1 MLIMTLGSCLGL
13 SLIGIPL
20 AFSQSILAGFLTFI
34 PNLGPVLSTIL
45 PFSIALLES
54 PWQPWAVLLLY
65 SSIYLLIQYFDR
77 HSPLPILTVQSLKL
91 LPAFTLLAQLFF
103 ASIFGFLGLF
113 LAVPLTLIGRIWLKE
128 ALIKDILDH
137 WRIRDKKY

>member
-1 MLIMTLGSCLGL
+1 
-13 SLIGIPL
+13 
-20 AFSQSILAGFLTFI
+20 
-34 PNLGPVLSTIL
+34 
-45 PFSIALLES
+45 
-54 PWQPWAVLLLY
+54 
-65 SSIYLLIQYFDR
+65 
-77 HSPLPILTVQSLKL
+77 
-91 LPAFTLLAQLFF
+91 LAQLFF